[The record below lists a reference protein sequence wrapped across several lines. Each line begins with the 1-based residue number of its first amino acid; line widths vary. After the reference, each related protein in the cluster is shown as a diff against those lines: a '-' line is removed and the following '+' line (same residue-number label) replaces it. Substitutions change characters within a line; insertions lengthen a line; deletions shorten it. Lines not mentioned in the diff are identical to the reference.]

1 MDQLLSFLSTTVPQA
16 KSLEQLT
23 RPLLTLLGQVTG
35 MESTYLTTIDLEQG
49 VQRVEFA
56 RNDGDMEIPEGL
68 QVPWE
73 DTLCKRALDEG
84 RAYTDDVSGCWGDSD
99 AARALGI
106 RTYVS
111 APIRAQDGRV
121 LGTVCAA
128 SAMKVARN
136 EQMEPML
143 SLLSGLLGYS
153 LEREVLVDRLQ
164 VLNSELA
171 QLALTDALTGLY
183 NRRAILGEIPRL
195 LAMARRER
203 RFILVAV
210 IDLDGFK
217 QINDNHGHQS
227 GDQFLS
233 QIAERLKDCLRGSDV
248 LGRTGGDE
256 FVVCALGN
264 LAGQGTLADWLPGCC
279 KAGWRRPRWGA
290 MHWPAARTSSTAAPV
305 SGSWLCWRMASMQTR
320 RSNSPTARCTGSSNC
335 ANERP
340 RWFDCC
346 AVILRIRRPEASHR
360 GWPCST
366 GRCPVAITATT
377 G

>member
-16 KSLEQLT
+16 KTLEQLT
-23 RPLLTLLGQVTG
+23 RPLLTLLGQMTG

-84 RAYTDDVSGCWGDSD
+84 RAYTDDVSECWGDSD

-111 APIRAQDGRV
+111 APIRAHDGSV

-128 SAMKVARN
+128 SSMQVPRN

-143 SLLSGLLGYS
+143 SLLSGLLSYS

-195 LAMARRER
+195 LALARREQ
-203 RFILVAV
+203 RFVLVGV

-217 QINDNHGHQS
+217 QVNDDHGHQS

-233 QIAERLKDCLRGSDV
+233 QVAERLKDCLRGSDV

-256 FVVCALGN
+256 FVVCALGTV
-264 LAGQGTLADWLPGCC
+264 AGYGTLAEEMALAANLLQGRLAKATVGRYALANGTDIHYGGASAGVVALLPDGIDADEAI
-279 KAGWRRPRWGA
+279 KLADREMYRVKQLRK
-290 MHWPAARTSSTAAPV
+290 REAPV
-305 SGSWLCWRMASMQTR
+305 A
-320 RSNSPTARCTGSSNC
+320 
-335 ANERP
+335 
-340 RWFDCC
+340 
-346 AVILRIRRPEASHR
+346 
-360 GWPCST
+360 
-366 GRCPVAITATT
+366 
-377 G
+377 